1 MADFNLLPVANRH
14 TNTTR
19 SEPPATPKIK
29 GNLFEDL
36 LICVL
41 LLDGVIAT
49 GVLTGVGGGAS
60 AGVGAAVELKKGYI
74 S

>member
-19 SEPPATPKIK
+19 TEPPVTPNIK

-36 LICVL
+36 LICVV
-41 LLDGVIAT
+41 LLDGVS
-49 GVLTGVGGGAS
+49 TGVGGGAS